1 MYKNFC
7 ILRSYC
13 FDSVLNESSD
23 IGIKFIIPIISIDRS
38 NMEAWKKCR
47 VWRDYERGKNEVF
60 SFPPVSRWWEARGVE
75 LWRVRT
81 TWEEVLER
89 SGVGLIVLFFCL
101 ILFRDILSFLS
112 FLTPSSSS
120 SQAWKHRFRGIPPD
134 FIGHLIPV
142 GEFNF
147 LKILLEV

>member
-13 FDSVLNESSD
+13 SIRFWTNPVISESNLL
-23 IGIKFIIPIISIDRS
+23 FQLFRSIDRT
-38 NMEAWKKCR
+38 WKR
-47 VWRDYERGKNEVF
+47 ERSVGFDEITRGGRTGF
-60 SFPPVSRWWEARGVE
+60 FPSPPVSRWWEARGVE

-147 LKILLEV
+147 LKILLEI